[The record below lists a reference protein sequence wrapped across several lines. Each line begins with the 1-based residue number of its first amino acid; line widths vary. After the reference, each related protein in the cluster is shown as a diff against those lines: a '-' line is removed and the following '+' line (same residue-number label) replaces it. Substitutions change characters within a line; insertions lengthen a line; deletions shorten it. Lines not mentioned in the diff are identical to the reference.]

1 MAAVETKCAGYF
13 TTSAQEEDDDGDDWG
28 TKTLVLKV
36 RPARPPR
43 PPIDLASHPS
53 TPRPHAHPPPLP
65 SLSLSPTSSRTPSAR
80 RG

>member
-36 RPARPPR
+36 RARLPPA
-43 PPIDLASHPS
+43 
-53 TPRPHAHPPPLP
+53 
-65 SLSLSPTSSRTPSAR
+65 AR
-80 RG
+80 R

>member
-36 RPARPPR
+36 RAPPARHPTGPGR
-43 PPIDLASHPS
+43 PGNGPG
-53 TPRPHAHPPPLP
+53 
-65 SLSLSPTSSRTPSAR
+65 PTNHGHYTSR
-80 RG
+80 

>member
-36 RPARPPR
+36 RATPHLPR
-43 PPIDLASHPS
+43 GG
-53 TPRPHAHPPPLP
+53 
-65 SLSLSPTSSRTPSAR
+65 SP
-80 RG
+80 

>member
-43 PPIDLASHPS
+43 PPIDPASHPS
-53 TPRPHAHPPPLP
+53 TPRPHAHPSA